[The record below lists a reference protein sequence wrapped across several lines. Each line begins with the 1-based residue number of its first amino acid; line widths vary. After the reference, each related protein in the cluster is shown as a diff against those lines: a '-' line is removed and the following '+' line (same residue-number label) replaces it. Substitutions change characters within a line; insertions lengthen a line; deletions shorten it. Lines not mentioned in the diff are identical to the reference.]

1 MEQLV
6 KIHSPLS
13 PQAPQNPSKS
23 LAEAIRAYFGARRIW
38 ETIGDSFALNDE
50 VSRQVRRNTLRFRVR
65 QEHWLGV

>member
-6 KIHSPLS
+6 KIHPPLS
-13 PQAPQNPSKS
+13 PQAPQTPPKS
-23 LAEAIRAYFGARRIW
+23 LAEAIRDYFEARRIW

-50 VSRQVRRNTLRFRVR
+50 VSRQVRRDTLRFRVR